1 MVSVLLGLGGNLGDP
16 RSAFGDALAALAAEG
31 RVVAVSRLWRTR
43 AVGPEQPDYLNAAT
57 LILWPLGPRSLL
69 ARCRA
74 LEIAAGR
81 DRQHET
87 RWGPRTLDLD
97 LLLADGVI
105 CRGPTLELP
114 HPRLH
119 ERRFALEPAAEVA
132 PDWIHPKNG
141 MTIGQLADAAR
152 NREPDAIFEVFDLE
166 FSVLNSQF

>member
-1 MVSVLLGLGGNLGDP
+1 MVTVLLGLGGNLGDP

-43 AVGPEQPDYLNAAT
+43 AVGPEQPDYLNAAAV
-57 LILWPLGPRSLL
+57 ILWPQGPRSLL
-69 ARCRA
+69 ARCRT

-81 DRQHET
+81 SRQHET

-97 LLLADGVI
+97 LLLADGVV

-132 PDWIHPKNG
+132 PDWIHALHG
-141 MTIGQLADAAR
+141 RTIEDLATIAR
-152 NREPDAIFEVFDLE
+152 DREPDAILEVLSFEF
-166 FSVLNSQF
+166 